1 MKPIDGRIS
10 DRRALAF
17 ILITVMLDAMGIG
30 LLVPVIPRLILQLTG
45 QGLVYAAIYG
55 GWLTATFATVQFMA
69 GPILGSLSDRF
80 GRRPVL
86 LLSLAAFG
94 VSYLLMAFAPS
105 IHWLFAAQA
114 ITGLFG
120 ATPATAGAYI
130 ADISQAERR
139 TQRFGYMA
147 GAFGTGLILGPALG
161 GLLVG
166 YGLSVPFFAAAT
178 LSLVTVAYGAWV
190 LPESLP
196 VDLRRPL
203 SFARANPVGAMLELN
218 RVGGVGLLL
227 AAVFFQRV
235 ATSTIPATW
244 PYFTMQEYGWTPQ
257 TVGYSLA
264 AYGASAVVIQ
274 AGLLR
279 WIAAQI
285 GTRGAAALALAML
298 VMGFVGFAFGR
309 GPWIVATCVPL
320 TAMGFMAGPALT
332 SLLSADIAGD
342 AQGTLQGVLASING
356 VAAVLTPLAMP
367 WLFSVFSSNAAG
379 IRFPGA
385 PYILAA
391 ALALVGLSLVL
402 RAKSKQPEGIAA
414 RKYAS

>member
-1 MKPIDGRIS
+1 VSKRPS
-10 DRRALAF
+10 DRQALIF
-17 ILITVMLDAMGIG
+17 ILITVALDAMGIG
-30 LLVPVIPRLILQLTG
+30 LLIPVIPRLILLLSG

-55 GWLTATFATVQFMA
+55 GWLTATFATVQFLA

-86 LLSLAAFG
+86 LVSLAAFG
-94 VSYLLMAFAPS
+94 LSYCLMAFAPS
-105 IHWLFAAQA
+105 LRWLFVAQA

-130 ADISQAERR
+130 ADISQAGER

-166 YGLSVPFFAAAT
+166 YGLRVPFLAAAV
-178 LSLVTVAYGAWV
+178 LSLATVVYGAWV

-196 VDLRRPL
+196 VASRRPL
-203 SFARANPVGAMLELN
+203 SVARANPIGAMLELN
-218 RVGGVGLLL
+218 RVGGVALLL

-235 ATSTIPATW
+235 AASTIPATW

-257 TVGYSLA
+257 MVGYSLA
-264 AYGASAVVIQ
+264 AYGVSAVIMQ

-279 WIAAQI
+279 WIAELL
-285 GTRGAAALALAML
+285 GTSGAAVLALAML
-298 VMGFVGFAFGR
+298 VIGFVGFAFGR

-332 SLLSADIAGD
+332 SLLSADIASD
-342 AQGTLQGVLASING
+342 SQGTLQGVLASING
-356 VAAVLTPLAMP
+356 VAAVLTPLGMP
-367 WLFSVFSSNAAG
+367 WLFSVFSTAATG
-379 IRFPGA
+379 VRFPGA
-385 PYILAA
+385 PYLVAA
-391 ALALVGLSLVL
+391 ALASVGLALVR
-402 RAKSKQPEGIAA
+402 RAKAKRPDGLVARNSAA
-414 RKYAS
+414 